1 MSVRARTFLVAFV
14 ILVVIS
20 IVGWRMMNMGIFNN
34 LFGKKQNTQE
44 SVVPRASNHQQD
56 WAPYLT
62 TVDGDKVGSIL
73 VDLGLKPIAPIASKP
88 VRLRVDVIMNSPGKN
103 GLPMQSEFGS
113 LNAIEDKISD
123 SLTLGAG
130 AVRAG
135 HLYFSGTMYLYYYL
149 GDGDA
154 FESKLVDSMSGFSN
168 YKYEYKLDDEPNWES
183 YVELLYPLPIQMQSI
198 QNQKVID
205 NLRSRG
211 DKLNVKRP
219 VDHFI
224 YFKTETDLERFL
236 GEIKGNGFEIVN
248 RERTEV
254 DSYKWSVSLRRDD
267 PVDPESVDDYVLYLW
282 QKANDSNGDY
292 DGWGSTV
299 VLE

>member
-1 MSVRARTFLVAFV
+1 
-14 ILVVIS
+14 
-20 IVGWRMMNMGIFNN
+20 MGIFNT
-34 LFGKKQNTQE
+34 LFGKNRNTLE
-44 SVVPRASNHQQD
+44 KSPAISHKED

-73 VDLGLKPIAPIASKP
+73 VDLGLKPIAPIANKP
-88 VRLRVDVIMNSPGKN
+88 MRLRVGVIMNSPSEN
-103 GLPMQSEFGS
+103 GLPMQSEFDV

-123 SLTLGAG
+123 SLTLGVG

-135 HLYFSGTMYLYYYL
+135 HLYFNGTMYLYYYL
-149 GDGDA
+149 GRGDA

-168 YKYEYKLDDEPNWES
+168 YKYEYKLDDEPSWES

-205 NLRSRG
+205 HLRSSG
-211 DKLNVKRP
+211 DKLDVKRP

-236 GEIKGNGFEIVN
+236 NEIKGNGFEIVS
-248 RERTEV
+248 RERAEV
-254 DSYKWSVSLRRDD
+254 DDYKWSVLLRRDD
-267 PVDPESVDDYVLYLW
+267 PIDPESVDNYVLYLW
-282 QKANDSNGDY
+282 QKAYEANGDY
-292 DGWGSTV
+292 DGWGSTIV
-299 VLE
+299 RE